1 VYCIVAICYAS
12 SHPIPSHVCATTH
25 PHPPLT
31 PEISHVRISWK
42 RGSGWPGAHAV
53 TSHVTRDG
61 RYTFVLPHR
70 WHRTD
75 LASRPHSYIP
85 LAPNPDA
92 NPIPGQQCHYCR
104 KRRQRVLDATPAAST
119 ARLALHRCHA
129 TQHRHAD
136 RRSRSKSAVG
146 LGRAVRTW

>member
-1 VYCIVAICYAS
+1 LWLFVTPA
-12 SHPIPSHVCATTH
+12 HTPSLPMSVQ
-25 PHPPLT
+25 PPF
-31 PEISHVRISWK
+31 RIDPLRLKSRTFEF
-42 RGSGWPGAHAV
+42 RGSGEAGGQARMRCLRTLHAMDAIRLCYSIVGIERTLLPAHILIFLL
-53 TSHVTRDG
+53 R
-61 RYTFVLPHR
+61 
-70 WHRTD
+70 RT
-75 LASRPHSYIP
+75 
-85 LAPNPDA
+85 PDA